1 MKGLWKTWDA
11 AETRRGFRRKREFQ
25 EFPPYVRLLSWTRA
39 PYVPNVGRLSPTKV
53 GVFFTL
59 NILPFFIFWQI
70 SRYIISYIPVINV
83 NLSLRLLMER
93 SRKALS
99 RLEFDSAFP
108 LASAL
113 PSLTFC
119 FLILNL
125 VCDMPECV
133 CVRTWVCVCVCVR
146 ILCCQWFECTQ
157 SRLGRVKGCGQGG
170 GGGSCEG
177 FRR

>member
-1 MKGLWKTWDA
+1 M
-11 AETRRGFRRKREFQ
+11 
-25 EFPPYVRLLSWTRA
+25 
-39 PYVPNVGRLSPTKV
+39 
-53 GVFFTL
+53 
-59 NILPFFIFWQI
+59 
-70 SRYIISYIPVINV
+70 INV
-83 NLSLRLLMER
+83 NLSLRLLKEC

-99 RLEFDSAFP
+99 RLEFNSAFP

-133 CVRTWVCVCVCVR
+133 RAYVSVCVR

-157 SRLGRVKGCGQGG
+157 SRLGRVKGSGQGG
-170 GGGSCEG
+170 AAKGFGDNPWIQGGRERECLFG
-177 FRR
+177 